1 MKMGVNKYN
10 ALPGLAILLLGLGV
24 TASGYASSVSE
35 PTTCE
40 IRVASNGGMLAIQG
54 VVNGGIALSG
64 SYQMR
69 VSGQGPGGSTNL
81 NQGGQFNAGAG
92 EAVTLGQVMVD
103 NSGGTYDVVLSIDSA
118 EGKVD
123 CQGHFGSPT

>member
-1 MKMGVNKYN
+1 MGVNKYN

-40 IRVASNGGMLAIQG
+40 IKAASNGGMLALQG
-54 VVNGGIALSG
+54 VVHAGIALSG

-69 VSGQGPGGSTNL
+69 VSGQGPGGSSNL

-92 EAVTLGQVMVD
+92 EAVTLGQMMVD
-103 NSGGTYDVVLSIDSA
+103 NSGGTYDVRLSIDTNA
-118 EGKVD
+118 GRID
-123 CQGHFGSPT
+123 CQGRFGSQT

>member
-1 MKMGVNKYN
+1 MGINKYT
-10 ALPGLAILLLGLGV
+10 ALPGMAVLLLGLGV
-24 TASGYASSVSE
+24 TASGYASSVSG

-40 IRVASNGGMLAIQG
+40 IKAASDGGMLALQG
-54 VVNGGIALSG
+54 VVHAGIAISG

-69 VSGQGPGGSTNL
+69 VSGQGPGGSSNL

-103 NSGGTYDVVLSIDSA
+103 NSGGTYDVTLSLDTNA
-118 EGKVD
+118 GRVD
-123 CQGHFGSPT
+123 CQGRFGSQT

>member
-1 MKMGVNKYN
+1 MGVNKYN
-10 ALPGLAILLLGLGV
+10 ALTGLAILLLGLGV
-24 TASGYASSVSE
+24 TASGYAGSLSQS
-35 PTTCE
+35 TTCE
-40 IRVASNGGMLAIQG
+40 IKAASNDGMLALQG
-54 VVNGGIALSG
+54 VVHAGMALAG

-69 VSGQGPGGSTNL
+69 VSGQGPGGSSNL

-103 NSGGTYDVVLSIDSA
+103 NSGGTYDVTLSIDSA

-123 CQGHFGSPT
+123 CQGHFGSQT

>member
-64 SYQMR
+64 
-69 VSGQGPGGSTNL
+69 GSTNL

>member
-1 MKMGVNKYN
+1 MGVNKYN
-10 ALPGLAILLLGLGV
+10 ALTGLAILLLGLGV
-24 TASGYASSVSE
+24 TASGYAGSLSQ

-40 IRVASNGGMLAIQG
+40 IKAASSGDMLALQG
-54 VVNGGIALSG
+54 VAHAGIALSG

-81 NQGGQFNAGAG
+81 NQGGQFNAAAG

-103 NSGGTYDVVLSIDSA
+103 NSGGTYDVTLSIDSA
-118 EGKVD
+118 GGKVD
-123 CQGHFGSPT
+123 CQGHFGSQT